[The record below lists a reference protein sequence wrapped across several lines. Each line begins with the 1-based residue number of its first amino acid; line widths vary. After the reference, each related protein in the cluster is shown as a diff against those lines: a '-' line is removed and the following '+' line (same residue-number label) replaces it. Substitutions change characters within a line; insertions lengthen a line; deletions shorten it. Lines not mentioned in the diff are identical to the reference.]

1 MTRPAKRSSRPRQLP
16 AGMQRR
22 GNMYYCRFRAG
33 GRLIRQPPENIA
45 RNPLEPL
52 NEVLPIFRRCGFKE
66 LNRHIVIGT
75 SGSERITSRRH
86 SEVDFNWHA
95 CHL

>member
-16 AGMQRR
+16 AGMQQR
-22 GNMYYCRFRAG
+22 GNMFYCRFRAG

-52 NEVLPIFRRCGFKE
+52 NEVLPIFRRCE
-66 LNRHIVIGT
+66 LEGTESPHCHRH
-75 SGSERITSRRH
+75 EQQ
-86 SEVDFNWHA
+86 WA
-95 CHL
+95 PA